1 MSNRLSKRY
10 VWLIVPLLLA
20 AVCCVLGFIINTDQ
34 WTQWFAH
41 PERDPIPQVT
51 RQGAELLKI
60 MLFVAT
66 FALIVIPVGLAKFS
80 RQEPCTTIKK
90 RESGSLDLWI
100 VTSLIVLGIIAR
112 ATRLGE
118 SLWYDEIA
126 AFTTYGVHE
135 PGIIIGNLF
144 DASNHI
150 FHTLLSSLS
159 VKAFEDSLGREL
171 ALRLPALIFSLGTI
185 VCIYC
190 LAKISINRRAAIIAG
205 LLMAALPVAVL
216 EGSEARGY
224 SMMIFFTALSTLL
237 CVITRSRDKPWI
249 WCIYAGICAL
259 GVWTHFVF
267 AFVTFGH
274 AILLVWRAAIFQE
287 FARAAKGIAS
297 LILAAVLTI
306 TLYAPAMPDLMNLRS
321 TFITSSTSQP
331 SVIGIEGFHALLQL
345 GGSWYFWAAWPGLLV
360 LLIGLAV
367 FKKSANPIC
376 REICVASLLGL
387 PLFVLIVLILDSW
400 MYARF
405 ALFCLPGAVILITLG
420 IEHIHKRNKFISFAA
435 LTFILVLGVSDLIS
449 RPAKQPLR
457 DAAVFI
463 ADNQTLDG
471 KVLVIGLAHQV
482 LSVYTFDLDLTY
494 SLRHGIDLEE
504 KLNDINP
511 QWIILYYPNHLT
523 KSNSELMQDRGYEIA
538 KRFSGWV
545 DWDNGDVLIYKKVTG
560 P

>member
-1 MSNRLSKRY
+1 M
-10 VWLIVPLLLA
+10 PLLLA
-20 AVCCVLGFIINTDQ
+20 AVCCALGFAINTEQ

-60 MLFVAT
+60 MLFVAA
-66 FALIVIPVGLAKFS
+66 FALIVIPVGLTKFS
-80 RQEPCTTIKK
+80 KQETCTKLDK

-126 AFTTYGVHE
+126 AFTTYGKHG
-135 PGIIIGNLF
+135 PGQIIGNFF

-150 FHTLLSSLS
+150 FHTLLSSWS
-159 VKAFEDSLGREL
+159 VKLFESDLGSEL
-171 ALRLPALIFSLGTI
+171 ALRLPALLFSLGGI
-185 VCIYC
+185 VCVYC

-205 LLMAALPVAVL
+205 LLMAVFPVAVL

-224 SMMIFFTALSTLL
+224 SMMIFFSALSTLL
-237 CVITRSRDKPWI
+237 FVITRARNEPWI

-259 GVWTHFVF
+259 GVWTHLVF
-267 AFVTFGH
+267 TFVTFGH
-274 AILLVWRAAIFQE
+274 AIMLVWQTALYQE
-287 FARAAKGIAS
+287 FSRAAKGIAS
-297 LILAAVLTI
+297 LLLAAVLTI
-306 TLYAPAMPDLMNLRS
+306 TLYAPAIPDLMNLRS

-331 SVIGIEGFHALLQL
+331 SIIGIEGFHALLQL

-360 LLIGLAV
+360 LIIGLVAV

-405 ALFCLPGAVILITLG
+405 ALFCFPGAVILIALG
-420 IEHIHKRNKFISFAA
+420 IEYIHKRNKIISFAA
-435 LTFILVLGVSDLIS
+435 LLLILALGVGDLIS
-449 RPAKQPLR
+449 RPVKQPLR
-457 DAAVFI
+457 DAAEFI
-463 ADNQTLDG
+463 ATSQTQDD
-471 KVLVIGLAHQV
+471 KILVIGLAHQV

-494 SLRHGIDLEE
+494 SLRHGIDLED
-504 KLNDINP
+504 KLNDIHP
-511 QWIILYYPNHLT
+511 QWIILYYPKHLT
-523 KSNSELMQDRGYEIA
+523 KSNSELIQSNGY
-538 KRFSGWV
+538 KMVKQFSGWV
-545 DWDNGDVLIYKKVTG
+545 DWDNGDVLIYKKVIN